1 MFEGQTFAQVQR
13 QVRHRVDAVRV
24 ACELEV
30 SAPKLGNVHPNASFS
45 DCDDVTFMRAAAQ
58 ISPVLG
64 SLDRSLALG
73 DRVLRSVE
81 RTRLVTEANVNLGII
96 LLVAPLAMAD
106 DRQGVASVIRALS
119 PADGS
124 KVFQAIRLA
133 SPGGMKRE
141 EVPPD
146 QDVLAVQDAP
156 IDLVDAMAQAADRD
170 RIALQYASNF
180 DDFFDHVLPIV
191 ASHLTQ
197 SLPVQDAIVNA
208 QLDLMSREVDSLI
221 LRKCG
226 PEIAEEARARAEAC
240 LTNDSVEQRQQFDAW
255 LRADGNRRNPGT
267 TADLLA
273 ASIYWLIISP
283 WYTKLTRS

>member
-13 QVRHRVDAVRV
+13 LVRHRVDAVRV

-30 SAPKLGNVHPNASFS
+30 SAPKLGNVHPNAAFN
-45 DCDDVTFMRAAAQ
+45 DCDDVTFIRAAAQ

-64 SLDRSLALG
+64 SHDQSLPLG
-73 DRVLRSVE
+73 DRVLNSVK
-81 RTRLVTEANVNLGII
+81 RTRLVTDANVNLGII
-96 LLVAPLAMAD
+96 LLIAPLAMTD
-106 DRQGVASVIRALS
+106 DRQGVARVIRALS

-124 KVFQAIRLA
+124 KVFEAIRLA

-141 EVPPD
+141 EVAPS
-146 QDVLAVQDAP
+146 QDVLAAHDTP
-156 IDLVDAMAQAADRD
+156 IDLVEAMSQAAHRD
-170 RIALQYASNF
+170 RIALQYASSF
-180 DDFFDHVLPIV
+180 DDFFDNVLPIV
-191 ASHLTQ
+191 ASHLRQ
-197 SLPVQDAIVNA
+197 ALPVHDVIVNA

-226 PEIAEEARARAEAC
+226 PEIAKEARARAATC
-240 LTNDSVEQRQQFDAW
+240 LASDSVQQRQQFDAW

-273 ASIYWLIISP
+273 ASLYWLLRPRTI
-283 WYTKLTRS
+283 